1 MAIVSQKLTDIQIHL
16 LRYFSERKVSD
27 GETVEIQRMIAN
39 YYAKKGDDLMDKIWE
54 EKGYNDEKI
63 QEILNSPLKK

>member
-16 LRYFSERKVSD
+16 LRFFSEYKVSD
-27 GETVEIQRMIAN
+27 GETAEIQRMIAN

-63 QEILNSPLKK
+63 QDILNSPLKK

>member
-16 LRYFSERKVSD
+16 LRFFSEYKVSD
-27 GETVEIQRMIAN
+27 GETAEIQRMIAN